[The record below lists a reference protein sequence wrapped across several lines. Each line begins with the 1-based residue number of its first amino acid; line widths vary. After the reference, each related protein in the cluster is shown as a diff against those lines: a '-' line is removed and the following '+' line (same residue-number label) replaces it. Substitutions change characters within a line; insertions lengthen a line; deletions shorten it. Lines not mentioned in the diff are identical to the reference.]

1 MAKTNSATLHH
12 ASKPS
17 AMSHTKVIASC
28 NIDLDENEENIIP
41 EQTRTDCPCST
52 KQAQMGKLSHIATSS
67 LPSLVLDQ
75 EALDKEMA
83 TLSKRLKVY
92 QKTKW
97 QQEKSL

>member
-1 MAKTNSATLHH
+1 MARTNSETSHR

-17 AMSHTKVIASC
+17 AVSRTKATAPR

-41 EQTRTDCPCST
+41 ERTRTDRPRST
-52 KQAQMGKLSHIATSS
+52 KQAQMGKLSHIAMSS
-67 LPSLVLDQ
+67 LLSLVLDQ

-83 TLSKRLKVY
+83 TLSKRLKAY
-92 QKTKW
+92 QKTKR